1 MITITLLCFPVDWE
15 TNSIYESDAVSYTA
29 QILLCNLTNSANQT
43 GSESDRDRESDRLG
57 LRRGKASFPALCPDM
72 AYLTCFSWSHCSR
85 TVHENMKGRTTHG
98 WEQWASLDT
107 QTHTHTSKQK
117 PLQYKGLCALAWV
130 KACWQS
136 VCVCL
141 SMEAVTLLCSFPS
154 CLSPT
159 PLNLSVLF
167 PPVFLT
173 LLPFSLRNKRHS
185 INFHTSPS
193 PRQCHLSKE
202 PQRDKRTKKKW
213 NYWFDV
219 SVN

>member
-107 QTHTHTSKQK
+107 QTHTHRNKNPCSTKAFAHLREWRPVDKVFVFVSAWRLWHSSAPFLVAFLPLLSTSPFYF
-117 PLQYKGLCALAWV
+117 PLFFSLFFLF
-130 KACWQS
+130 
-136 VCVCL
+136 
-141 SMEAVTLLCSFPS
+141 LLETSDTPS
-154 CLSPT
+154 I
-159 PLNLSVLF
+159 F
-167 PPVFLT
+167 I
-173 LLPFSLRNKRHS
+173 LLPRPANAIWAKNR
-185 INFHTSPS
+185 
-193 PRQCHLSKE
+193 KE
-202 PQRDKRTKKKW
+202 TKGQKKW